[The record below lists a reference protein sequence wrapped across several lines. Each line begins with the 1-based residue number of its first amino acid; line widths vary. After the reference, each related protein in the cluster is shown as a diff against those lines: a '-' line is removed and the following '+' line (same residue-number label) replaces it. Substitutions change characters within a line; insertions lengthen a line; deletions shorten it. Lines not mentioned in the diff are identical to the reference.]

1 MTNSAGVNVPV
12 SGFTLDPAAQTLII
26 NMGAALAVN
35 TVYNIGITFVARV
48 ADDRKNGLYLSTYT
62 EGGITK

>member
-1 MTNSAGVNVPV
+1 VTNSAGVNVPV
-12 SGFTLDPAAQTLII
+12 SGFTLDP
-26 NMGAALAVN
+26 GAALAVN